1 MDIKQLCDRYGIA
14 SKKTLYRRLAGIGL
28 ELNKENGKVSATEE
42 QIELL
47 DQLDEHISKGGAA
60 SNFVPLSRPE
70 VVSPSRH
77 TETQIESMSEVRHTT
92 TQLEFPSEIINL
104 IAKTIGAT
112 DPLLPQK
119 RLELLVEKQWEV
131 STSQLQEI
139 IGSKPQLKKG
149 QACYQ
154 RGSFLFYKIGKIGN
168 ESSWIVKR
176 KNGRIEEAIKAI
188 NQQE

>member
-1 MDIKQLCDRYGIA
+1 
-14 SKKTLYRRLAGIGL
+14 
-28 ELNKENGKVSATEE
+28 
-42 QIELL
+42 
-47 DQLDEHISKGGAA
+47 
-60 SNFVPLSRPE
+60 
-70 VVSPSRH
+70 
-77 TETQIESMSEVRHTT
+77 MSEVRHTT

-154 RGSFLFYKIGKIGN
+154 RGSFLFYKVGKIGN